1 MVSLPINLAG
11 REFAEAYLDIVKP
24 DMDEPRVPFRF
35 NPSEYR
41 LSKENTYA
49 EIPIPGLDTPPLQ
62 YVRGGA
68 ETLSFDLVLDTS
80 DDLADVREKY
90 VDKLRTLVSPNE
102 QLHAPAIVDFVW
114 AEQVFRGVVQS
125 LQVTYT
131 LFHSDGKPLRA
142 RVALQLKEYRPV
154 EIQVREPPRSSSTVE
169 KTYQVRVDEDLWKV
183 AANVYLDPARWRELA
198 LANGITDPRR
208 VEPGTVLLVPRLT
221 GGAA

>member
-1 MVSLPINLAG
+1 VSLPINLAG
-11 REFAEAYLDIVKP
+11 REFAEAYLEIVEP
-24 DMDEPRVPFRF
+24 EMGDPRVPFRF
-35 NPSEYR
+35 NPAEYR
-41 LSKENTYA
+41 LAKENTYA

-68 ETLSFDLVLDTS
+68 EVLSFDLLLDTS
-80 DDLADVREKY
+80 DDLSDVREKY
-90 VDKLRTLVSPNE
+90 VEKLRGLVSPNE

-142 RVALQLKEYRPV
+142 RCALQLKEYRPV
-154 EIQVREPPRSSSTVE
+154 EIQVREPPQSSSTVE
-169 KTYQVRVDEDLWKV
+169 KRYVVRAGETLSGI
-183 AANVYLDPARWRELA
+183 AAAVYRDPARWRHLA
-198 LANGITDPRR
+198 VANGITDPRR
-208 VEPGTVLLVPRLT
+208 VAPGTVLLVPRLT